1 MSLLSPD
8 DLLPY
13 DPFDGMRFGPE
24 TCFLSGQPVGPTDT
38 IPVFA
43 DWLQARYRLADRPI
57 QLLDQRTV
65 AFRDLRLPASPAV
78 RQRVADLEARVET
91 AAAAGPAALR
101 ALGDDALFLWMGK
114 MFYGIFITELL
125 NEFEP
130 LIKPRYPLAENAALV
145 RRFQAFFQLLQG
157 LRVPAEYADFVPGSV
172 FVLEADPAED
182 ATPFEYDDDLN
193 TLVFSIKL
201 DKAVLVACLVDIGL
215 VGQAMR
221 KVYADAQR
229 PLHPVQIAEFKARVY
244 YAAHLLH
251 VVPDIY
257 PRHPRPGDTTL
268 VFDALIDDV
277 TGAIF
282 NPWENAAYAQALA
295 EMWQRWHITLADVVA
310 IPAEPMSLLY
320 DEAGEPRELKH
331 WPIIV

>member
-1 MSLLSPD
+1 MSPLAPA

-24 TCFLSGQPVGPTDT
+24 TCFLSGQPTGPDDT

-43 DWLQARYRLADRPI
+43 PWLQARYGIADRPI

-65 AFRDLRLPASPAV
+65 AIRDLRLPASPAA
-78 RQRVADLEARVET
+78 RQRIEELENKVEET
-91 AAAAGPAALR
+91 SLVGPAALR
-101 ALGDDALFLWMGK
+101 ALGDDTLFLWMGK

-130 LIKPRYPLAENAALV
+130 LIKPKYPLAENAALV

-157 LRVPAEYADFVPGSV
+157 LRVPTEYSDFVPGSV
-172 FVLEADPAED
+172 FVLEADSTED
-182 ATPFEYDDDLN
+182 HTPFEYDDDLN

-251 VVPDIY
+251 VVPDLY
-257 PRHPRPGDTTL
+257 PRTPRPGDTQL

-282 NPWENAAYAQALA
+282 NPWENSAYTQALA
-295 EMWQRWHITLADVVA
+295 EMWQRWNITLADVVA
-310 IPAEPMSLLY
+310 KPAEPMTLLY
-320 DEAGEPRELKH
+320 DEAGEPRDLKH
-331 WPIIV
+331 WPPIN